1 MSIINPLLEVRFDQ
15 DPPGKYKALKIAMKT
30 LAGSLCTDIYEHGLA
45 GMGAHLTCTEF
56 ATKHPGIERPEISKP
71 VKPAATA
78 TKVAF
83 ELYKEAKEEYSKYKA
98 GTETLKSYLRDAC
111 KAKIMGAMTTADMA
125 IPMMS
130 ITYIVNQLEEAYGTP
145 TTRDV
150 SRLQE
155 DVNVPCREEAD
166 FLFYVQELKRN
177 FVYLAEQREGYSEVQ
192 QMQLLTHGTSTLP
205 NVTKAITRYVVA
217 NPRLADRS
225 FEDMSNYITAEIPNF
240 TDTVTRRSA
249 SAVEIALNT
258 ATASAMATTTSAPVK
273 VATPITRDELEYC
286 FAQLLGQMGAMTVR
300 LPKRRQG
307 NAKMGNGGTQ
317 LPNQTNTATPP
328 HQRRTS
334 QYCFVHGTNRS
345 HAGTQCRVMALP
357 SGFTEKQRKAT
368 APGWIDGRQGAI

>member
-15 DPPGKYKALKIAMKT
+15 DPTGKYKALKIAMET

-71 VKPAATA
+71 IKPAATA

-98 GTETLKSYLRDAC
+98 GTETLKSYLMDAC

-177 FVYLAEQREGYSEVQ
+177 FVYLAEQRAGYSEVQ

-225 FEDMSNYITAEIPNF
+225 FEDMTTYITAEIPNF

-249 SAVEIALNT
+249 SAVEIAVLES
-258 ATASAMATTTSAPVK
+258 ASASAMAT
-273 VATPITRDELEYC
+273 
-286 FAQLLGQMGAMTVR
+286 
-300 LPKRRQG
+300 
-307 NAKMGNGGTQ
+307 
-317 LPNQTNTATPP
+317 
-328 HQRRTS
+328 
-334 QYCFVHGTNRS
+334 
-345 HAGTQCRVMALP
+345 
-357 SGFTEKQRKAT
+357 KQV
-368 APGWIDGRQGAI
+368 